1 MFFFQFFELFKNLTL
16 LLLLLLLFFQTSS
29 YKLVLYASSSSSPSC
44 TNCYF
49 HPLYIYLLLKIRL
62 PWGLCAL
69 CVIFFNIMGSMNLL
83 GFSLSPQEHPSSQ
96 DHSQTAPSRFCF
108 NPDGISS
115 TDVAGDCFDLTSDST
130 PHLLNLPSYGIYEA
144 FHRNNSINTTQGF
157 HFFPHKFV
165 TFFFFL
171 EFPRVHPHH

>member
-1 MFFFQFFELFKNLTL
+1 MNYSEIMLD
-16 LLLLLLLFFQTSS
+16 
-29 YKLVLYASSSSSPSC
+29 
-44 TNCYF
+44 
-49 HPLYIYLLLKIRL
+49 YLE
-62 PWGLCAL
+62 GF
-69 CVIFFNIMGSMNLL
+69 VISFVIVNIMGSMNLL

-144 FHRNNSINTTQGF
+144 FHRSNNIHTTQGF
-157 HFFPHKFV
+157 HFFITQVCKIYC
-165 TFFFFL
+165 FL
-171 EFPRVHPHH
+171 RVSSSAPSSLISN